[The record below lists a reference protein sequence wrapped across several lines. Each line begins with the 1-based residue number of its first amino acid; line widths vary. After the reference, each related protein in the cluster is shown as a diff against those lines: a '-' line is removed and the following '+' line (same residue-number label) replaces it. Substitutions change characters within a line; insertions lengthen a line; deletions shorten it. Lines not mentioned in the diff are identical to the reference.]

1 MWKIRHGV
9 TSNDVKIQFQI
20 KSRTG
25 TQAVVTSLTANS
37 MKSHQ
42 TLYDNS
48 SAVLGPKLLNSIP
61 YKLNSLDQFEVFKS
75 RLTAFLL
82 TVPDNPPVKGYVPP
96 DSNSLLAWRVNRD
109 AAVEYVGGLADA
121 Q

>member
-1 MWKIRHGV
+1 
-9 TSNDVKIQFQI
+9 
-20 KSRTG
+20 
-25 TQAVVTSLTANS
+25 

-48 SAVLGPKLLNSIP
+48 FAVLGPKPWNSIP